1 MEGIQHPPL
10 VKRLQLNP
18 VPQYHSCLQRKKAK
32 KGEKK
37 GKEKISSVYG
47 HTHPNTHKSKPP
59 PFLFIASVQYT
70 RNMPI
75 YRDLYNFIIPCRR
88 YPVQLSTYLKHSVD
102 LRVACGS
109 KLNKL
114 SFYSLSP
121 KVFRINCRSFSDPIR
136 ITM

>member
-18 VPQYHSCLQRKKAK
+18 VRQYHSCLQRKKANR
-32 KGEKK
+32 GEKK
-37 GKEKISSVYG
+37 GKNKLCLWAYTPQYTQVQGSSLYVYSICVIYKKYAYLQGPLQFYYIMPKISCA
-47 HTHPNTHKSKPP
+47 T
-59 PFLFIASVQYT
+59 
-70 RNMPI
+70 
-75 YRDLYNFIIPCRR
+75 
-88 YPVQLSTYLKHSVD
+88 KHITEDSVD
-102 LRVACGS
+102 LKVACGS

-121 KVFRINCRSFSDPIR
+121 KVFRINCRSFSDPTQ